1 MTRRY
6 FVDTL
11 PADGG
16 RVSFGETESHHA
28 INVMRVRV
36 GEAVTLFD
44 GKGSQAE
51 AMIASIGR
59 REVVCDAEST
69 RFVDLENA
77 VHLTMG
83 IAMPK
88 GDRAKELIERL
99 TELGVNR
106 LVPLHCKRTQWSV
119 PESMIP
125 KWERIVIESC
135 KQSGRNMVL
144 EITQP
149 VALATWLGDAIHSK
163 ITGRYFAHPSDDSQS
178 PERAEDRLVNAS
190 SSVVAIGPEGGFAD
204 SEVEI
209 AAHHGWQQLSLG
221 NRIYRIETAAVLTAI
236 KLARL

>member
-6 FVDTL
+6 FVSAL
-11 PADGG
+11 PAAGG

-44 GKGSQAE
+44 GQGNQAE
-51 AMIASIGR
+51 ATIAAIGR
-59 REVVCDAEST
+59 REVACDAESIK
-69 RFVDLENA
+69 FVDRENA
-77 VHLTMG
+77 IHLTMG

-135 KQSGRNMVL
+135 KQSGRNMIM

-149 VALATWLGDAIHSK
+149 VVLANWLGDPLQSK
-163 ITGRYFAHPSDDSQS
+163 MAGRYFAHPPDDSQLGI
-178 PERAEDRLVNAS
+178 RIEDRSMDSNS
-190 SSVVAIGPEGGFAD
+190 CVVAIGPEGGFAD

-209 AAHHGWQQLSLG
+209 ADHQGWQRLSLG
-221 NRIYRIETAAVLTAI
+221 DRIYRIETAAVLAAI
-236 KLARL
+236 KLAKL